1 MSVTLEADVAKVH
14 AARSAAD
21 LVQPGMIVGLGS
33 GSTANLMVR
42 RLGERVAQ
50 EGLEFVGVPTS
61 VSTAELAREMGIPL
75 RDVDDVPSVDL
86 NIDGADEI
94 DPRYRMIKGR
104 GGALLREKLVA
115 CVAKRRVT
123 IVSPEKVVSRLGAEM
138 PVPVEVSRL
147 GHRHVEQR
155 LKKLGATTSLR
166 RTPEGMIF
174 VTDGGNV
181 IIDCRFSSLADPET
195 LEAGLKA
202 VVGVFETG
210 LFLGLCDVLVIG
222 RPEGAEQ
229 IVTHAPRWTGCA

>member
-1 MSVTLEADVAKVH
+1 MVVAFEADAAKVH
-14 AARSAAD
+14 AARCAAD

-33 GSTANLMVR
+33 GSTATLMVR

-50 EGLEFVGVPTS
+50 EGLDFVGVPTS
-61 VSTAELAREMGIPL
+61 VTTAELAREVNIPL

-94 DPRYRMIKGR
+94 DPQYRMIKGR

-123 IVSPEKVVSRLGAEM
+123 IVSPEKVVARLGAES

-147 GHRHVEQR
+147 GYLHVEQR
-155 LKKLGATTSLR
+155 LKKLGAETSLR
-166 RTPEGMIF
+166 RTPEGMLFI
-174 VTDGGNV
+174 TDGGNL
-181 IIDCRFSSLADPET
+181 IIDCRFSALADPET
-195 LEAGLKA
+195 LEAGLKS

-222 RPEGAEQ
+222 RVDGAEQ
-229 IVTHAPRWTGCA
+229 VVTHARRWTGCA